1 MVFVFKFI
9 KIMKNIFKKNK
20 NQQGLTLIET
30 ITVVSILVILS
41 SIIFGNYKTGS
52 DALALD
58 RASQKLAQ
66 DLRRASEMS
75 LAGTGGY
82 QAVGV
87 YLSTSSATQYIIF
100 GEQNN
105 THVRDTATPPDQN
118 DTDIETINIES
129 GIKICGIYLGS
140 TATSPMS
147 IEFEAPMPNVYLA
160 SDAGTTD
167 DAKIVLA
174 PTSETNCSSPTKSK
188 TVKINKV
195 GRIDITN

>member
-1 MVFVFKFI
+1 M
-9 KIMKNIFKKNK
+9 KISFKKEIVRFNHFACQ
-20 NQQGLTLIET
+20 NYCGTAFNRGLTLIET

-66 DLRRASEMS
+66 DLRRASEMA

-87 YLSTSSATQYIIF
+87 YLATTSSTQYIIF
-100 GEQNN
+100 GEQND
-105 THVRDTATPPDQN
+105 THVRDSG
-118 DTDIETINIES
+118 DTDIETINFES
-129 GIKICGIYLGS
+129 GIKICSISLGS

-160 SDAGTTD
+160 NDATTAD
-167 DAKIVLA
+167 DVKIVLA

>member
-1 MVFVFKFI
+1 
-9 KIMKNIFKKNK
+9 MKNIFKKNK

-105 THVRDTATPPDQN
+105 THVRDSG
-118 DTDIETINIES
+118 DTDIETINFES
-129 GIKICGIYLGS
+129 GIKICSISLGS

-160 SDAGTTD
+160 NDAETTD